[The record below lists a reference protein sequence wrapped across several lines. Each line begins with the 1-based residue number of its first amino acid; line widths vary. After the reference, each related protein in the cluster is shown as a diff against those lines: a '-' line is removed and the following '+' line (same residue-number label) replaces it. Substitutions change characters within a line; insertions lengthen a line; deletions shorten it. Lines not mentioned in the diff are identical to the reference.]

1 MRHVVIGA
9 GQVGGQLAELLL
21 GQGHQVVQISRSGGG
36 APGAERVALDAS
48 DAEAM
53 VRATQGA
60 DVIYNCVNPPYHR
73 WPIDWPPMHAA
84 MIRAAQ
90 ESGAGLVILG
100 NLYAYGPVSGPMTE
114 DLPLAA
120 THVKGRVR
128 AEMWEQALA
137 AGIRTTEIRGSDYFG
152 PGSTGE
158 AYLTMQVIRPA
169 AENRPVVVLSDP
181 DVPHSWTYLPD
192 VARALV
198 VAGADERAWGRPW
211 HVPTSG
217 ALTFRE
223 VAERAALLAGARK
236 PRIVKV
242 PRAVFHA
249 MGWTSPK
256 MKGLRETLYQF
267 EAPFVLDSSDFET
280 TFGLAPTPVDE
291 ALVASIAKEPV

>member
-1 MRHVVIGA
+1 MRHVIIGA
-9 GQVGGQLAELLL
+9 GQVGGQLAELLHAL
-21 GQGHQVVQISRSGGG
+21 GHQVVQISRSGRG
-36 APGAERVALDAS
+36 APGVEKIALDAS
-48 DAEAM
+48 DAEAL
-53 VRATQGA
+53 VRAADGA

-90 ESGAGLVILG
+90 ESGAVLVILG
-100 NLYAYGPVSGPMTE
+100 NLYAYGPVTGPMTE

-192 VARALV
+192 VARALA
-198 VAGADERAWGRPW
+198 VAGTDERAWGRPW
-211 HVPTSG
+211 HVPTS
-217 ALTFRE
+217 APLTFRE
-223 VAERAALLAGARK
+223 VAERVALLTGGRK

-242 PRAVFHA
+242 PRAAFHA
-249 MGWTSPK
+249 LGWTSPK

-267 EAPFVLDSSDFET
+267 EAPFVLDSTDFEK
-280 TFGLAPTPVDE
+280 TFGLSPTPVDE
-291 ALVASIAKEPV
+291 ALVASIVR

>member
-21 GQGHQVVQISRSGGG
+21 AEGHQVVQVSRSGSG
-36 APGAERVALDAS
+36 AAGAVKVAASAADA
-48 DAEAM
+48 DALL
-53 VRATQGA
+53 RACDGA

-84 MIRAAQ
+84 MLRAAQ
-90 ESGAGLVILG
+90 ETGAVLVMLG

-128 AEMWEQALA
+128 ARMWEQALA

-158 AYLTMQVIRPA
+158 AYLTTQVIRPA
-169 AENRPVVVLSDP
+169 AEGRPVVVLSDP
-181 DVPHSWTYLPD
+181 DVPHAWTYLPD

-198 VAGADERAWGRPW
+198 IAGTDERAWGRPW
-211 HVPTSG
+211 HVPTSP
-217 ALTFRE
+217 ALTFRQ
-223 VAERAALLAGARK
+223 VAERSAALTGARK
-236 PRIVKV
+236 PRIVRV
-242 PRAVFHA
+242 PRAAFHA
-249 MGWTSPK
+249 LGWGSPR
-256 MKGLRETLYQF
+256 MKELRETLYQF
-267 EAPFVLDSSDFET
+267 EAPFLLDSGDFEK
-280 TFGLAPTPVDE
+280 TFGATPTPIEE
-291 ALVASIAKEPV
+291 ALVASIPR